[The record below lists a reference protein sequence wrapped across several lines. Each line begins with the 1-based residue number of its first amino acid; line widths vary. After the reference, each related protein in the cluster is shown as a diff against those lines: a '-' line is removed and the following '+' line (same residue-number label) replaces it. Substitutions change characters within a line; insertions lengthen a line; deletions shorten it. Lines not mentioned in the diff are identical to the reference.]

1 MGADEQAQWKNEG
14 CPEAIFEIPPLDP
27 SSAQDAATKWAQRS
41 RPKADYR
48 TPWDRRGLADLW
60 RNGYTS
66 LDDLKAKK
74 RWATVAGVMLMTRT
88 TRMDDLAQKVSAI
101 EEEEGDN
108 EAMGIEVDAAAKAV
122 NADVSGLRGEGMQ
135 LIVGL

>member
-1 MGADEQAQWKNEG
+1 MPKDFVLDSEKESWVRSKISSIREELKKMPGDGSRFEEICLSIIGRERHYVRKSSGVGADKQAQWKNEG

-27 SSAQDAATKWAQRS
+27 DSAQDAATKWAQRS

-74 RWATVAGVMLMTRT
+74 RWAT
-88 TRMDDLAQKVSAI
+88 I
-101 EEEEGDN
+101 
-108 EAMGIEVDAAAKAV
+108 
-122 NADVSGLRGEGMQ
+122 RG
-135 LIVGL
+135 

>member
-1 MGADEQAQWKNEG
+1 M
-14 CPEAIFEIPPLDP
+14 
-27 SSAQDAATKWAQRS
+27 
-41 RPKADYR
+41 
-48 TPWDRRGLADLW
+48 
-60 RNGYTS
+60 
-66 LDDLKAKK
+66 DDLKAKK

>member
-1 MGADEQAQWKNEG
+1 M
-14 CPEAIFEIPPLDP
+14 
-27 SSAQDAATKWAQRS
+27 
-41 RPKADYR
+41 
-48 TPWDRRGLADLW
+48 
-60 RNGYTS
+60 
-66 LDDLKAKK
+66 DDLKAKK

-122 NADVSGLRGEGMQ
+122 NADVSGLRREGMQ
-135 LIVGL
+135 LTVGL